1 MPRAKSPIY
10 AVPFRR
16 KREGR
21 TIYGRRLALL
31 QSRKPRLVVRKTGR
45 GLVLQMV
52 SFMPE
57 GDRTIVAVNTKKLK
71 EYGWVPKSNMPTA
84 YLAGLLIGKLAK
96 GKGIASAVLDIGR
109 HTPTKQSI
117 VFAAM
122 KGAMDAGVE
131 SAMGME
137 LDENR
142 LKGAHIA
149 EYAKLI
155 KGDKER
161 YTRQFS
167 QYIEAKVDPEKLTEL
182 FEKVKAKIM
191 EG

>member
-1 MPRAKSPIY
+1 MPKAKSPIY
-10 AVPFRR
+10 EVPFRR

-21 TIYGRRLALL
+21 TVYARRLALL

-45 GLVLQMV
+45 GLILQLV

-57 GDRTIVAVNTKKLK
+57 GDRTIVAVNTRKLRS
-71 EYGWVPKSNMPTA
+71 YGWVPKSNMPTA

-96 GKGIASAVLDIGR
+96 AKGISSAVLDIGR

-122 KGAMDAGVE
+122 KGAIDAGME

-137 LDENR
+137 LDEKR
-142 LKGAHIA
+142 LKGTHIA

-155 KGDKER
+155 KGDKDR
-161 YTRQFS
+161 YSRQFS
-167 QYIEAKVDPEKLTEL
+167 RYIEAKVDPEKLPEL
-182 FEKVKAKIM
+182 FDKVKSKIM

>member
-1 MPRAKSPIY
+1 MPKAKSPIY
-10 AVPFRR
+10 VVPFRR

-31 QSRKPRLVVRKTGR
+31 QSRKPRLVVRKTSR

-57 GDRTIVAVNTKKLK
+57 GDRTMVAVNTKKLR
-71 EYGWVPKSNMPTA
+71 EYGWMPKSNMPTA
-84 YLAGLLIGKLAK
+84 YLAGLLIGKMAK
-96 GKGIASAVLDIGR
+96 GKGISGAVLDIGR
-109 HTPTKQSI
+109 HTPSRQSI

-122 KGAMDAGVE
+122 KGAIDAGIE
-131 SAMGME
+131 ANLGME
-137 LDENR
+137 IDESR
-142 LKGAHIA
+142 LTGAHIA

-155 KGDKER
+155 KGDKAKYE
-161 YTRQFS
+161 RQFS
-167 QYIEAKVDPEKLTEL
+167 KYINAKVDPERLPEL
-182 FEKVKAKIM
+182 FGKVKAKIM